1 MGVSGFLLGNQFS
14 LYCPIDNCFIYII
27 YFYNLMEHQLLA
39 WGQGCPFWLHV
50 EIIPFLQG
58 KTIGYLSI
66 SVQPKMHPNVQ
77 GMTVITLEKAER
89 LCHSFPWNPDVS
101 ALLKHMPAFT
111 SLKTLKKRRGQMPP
125 PTPKL
130 PSLFAIMVQMKGMVG
145 HEKYKIK
152 PAAGTHFQNLLQP
165 VCDEF
170 VKMGYIH
177 WAANCLTALK
187 NVQTLHIQA

>member
-1 MGVSGFLLGNQFS
+1 
-14 LYCPIDNCFIYII
+14 
-27 YFYNLMEHQLLA
+27 
-39 WGQGCPFWLHV
+39 
-50 EIIPFLQG
+50 
-58 KTIGYLSI
+58 
-66 SVQPKMHPNVQ
+66 
-77 GMTVITLEKAER
+77 
-89 LCHSFPWNPDVS
+89 
-101 ALLKHMPAFT
+101 MPAFT

-130 PSLFAIMVQMKGMVG
+130 PSLFAIMVQMEGMVG

-177 WAANCLTALK
+177 WAANCLTAPLRSGRMFRHCTSKHRTLLRGQWRSLPFPPACSASSNYHLSQISLPYFGKKSASMILK
-187 NVQTLHIQA
+187 HGLLWTRSHSVTCSRIGSKWSLFVVER